1 MKKTVLLLLILL
13 LLSACSPD
21 RDTSQK
27 ENAADVNAAKENS
40 EQSRNSKKETIPP
53 SSKETVDS
61 ETSVGDEDQDEDG
74 DLYALSKIQTVE
86 IPSVYD
92 KEGNFP
98 DNLTQEE
105 YEKLSKEQGI
115 VRYAL
120 DDHPIRGITSQDGK
134 VINVTILTDALI
146 DITESRAYQLPDSA
160 VPEAYQLF
168 LQTRADEFAN
178 TPDSQY
184 RTWEE
189 ATNLERGIIQ
199 IVLLTAPSLNDL
211 GYLIENDEFEHPV
224 FPIIQ
229 EDFFNL
235 GSPTVLV
242 PGPQTGTDLALY
254 EEVMKMKLMWEELG
268 KFENPSENKEEFEE
282 TYKTLR
288 SETNNLI
295 VRVNFAL
302 TE

>member
-1 MKKTVLLLLILL
+1 MKKTGLLLLIIFLL
-13 LLSACSPD
+13 AACSSNKVP
-21 RDTSQK
+21 SQK
-27 ENAADVNAAKENS
+27 EDDIDSDSAEENAEQTNENGKEI
-40 EQSRNSKKETIPP
+40 TPT
-53 SSKETVDS
+53 SSDEIVDS
-61 ETSVGDEDQDEDG
+61 QTSDEDG
-74 DLYALSKIQTVE
+74 ELYDEAKMRTVE

-92 KEGNFP
+92 NEGNFP
-98 DNLTQEE
+98 KNLTQEE
-105 YEKLSKEQGI
+105 YEQLAKEQGI

-120 DDHPIRGITSQDGK
+120 DDHPVRGITSQGGK
-134 VINVTILTDALI
+134 VTNVTNLGDALI
-146 DITESRAYQLPDSA
+146 DITESRAYQLQDS
-160 VPEAYQLF
+160 VLPEAYQLF
-168 LQTRADEFAN
+168 LQTRAEEFAT
-178 TPDSQY
+178 TPDSEY

-189 ATNLERGIIQ
+189 ATNLERSIMQ
-199 IVLLTAPSLNDL
+199 IVLLIAPSLNDL

-229 EDFFNL
+229 EDFFDL

-242 PGPQTGTDLALY
+242 PGPQTGTDMALF
-254 EEVMKMKLMWEELG
+254 EEMMKMKTMWEEIG
-268 KFENPSENKEEFEE
+268 KFDNPAENKEAFVE

>member
-1 MKKTVLLLLILL
+1 MKKIFLLLLILL
-13 LLSACSPD
+13 LLSACSQD
-21 RDTSQK
+21 RDTSQQ
-27 ENAADVNAAKENS
+27 VNDSDALSAKENS
-40 EQSRNSKKETIPP
+40 EQSRNNKEETISP

-61 ETSVGDEDQDEDG
+61 ETSDEDEDG
-74 DLYALSKIQTVE
+74 DLYALAKIQTVE

-98 DNLTQEE
+98 DNLTQEK

-120 DDHPIRGITSQDGK
+120 DDHPIRGITSQGCK
-134 VINVTILTDALI
+134 VTNVTNLTDALI
-146 DITESRAYQLPDSA
+146 DITESRAYQLPDSV

-168 LQTRADEFAN
+168 LQTRADEFAT

-184 RTWEE
+184 RTWEK
-189 ATNLERGIIQ
+189 ATNLERSIMQ
-199 IVLLTAPSLNDL
+199 IVLLIAPSLNDL

-229 EDFFNL
+229 EDFFDL
-235 GSPTVLV
+235 GSPSVLI
-242 PGPQTGTDLALY
+242 PGPQTGTDLELF
-254 EEVMKMKLMWEELG
+254 EEMMKMKSMWEELG
-268 KFENPSENKEEFEE
+268 KFENPSQNKEAFEE

-295 VRVNFAL
+295 VRVNYAL

>member
-1 MKKTVLLLLILL
+1 MKKTVFLLLILL
-13 LLSACSPD
+13 LLPACSPD
-21 RDTSQK
+21 RNTSQK
-27 ENAADVNAAKENS
+27 QSAADAHATKENS
-40 EQSRNSKKETIPP
+40 EQSRNKEEDTIPP
-53 SSKETVDS
+53 TSKETADS
-61 ETSVGDEDQDEDG
+61 ETPEENQDEDG
-74 DLYALSKIQTVE
+74 DLYDLAKIQTVE

-115 VRYAL
+115 VRYAP
-120 DDHPIRGITSQDGK
+120 DDHPIRGITSQGGK
-134 VINVTILTDALI
+134 VTNVTNLTDALI
-146 DITESRAYQLPDSA
+146 DIAESRAYQLSDSV

-189 ATNLERGIIQ
+189 ATNLERSIMQ

-242 PGPQTGTDLALY
+242 PGPQTGTDLALF
-254 EEVMKMKLMWEELG
+254 EEMMKMKSMWEELG
-268 KFENPSENKEEFEE
+268 KFENPSENKEAFEE

-288 SETNNLI
+288 SETNNII
-295 VRVNFAL
+295 VRVNYAL

>member
-21 RDTSQK
+21 RDTLQK
-27 ENAADVNAAKENS
+27 ENAADANAAKENS
-40 EQSRNSKKETIPP
+40 EQSRNNEEETIPP
-53 SSKETVDS
+53 SSKETAYNEIS
-61 ETSVGDEDQDEDG
+61 DEDQDEDE
-74 DLYALSKIQTVE
+74 DLYALAKIQAVE

-105 YEKLSKEQGI
+105 YEKLSEEQGI

-120 DDHPIRGITSQDGK
+120 DDHPIRGITSQGGK
-134 VINVTILTDALI
+134 VTNVTNLTDALI
-146 DITESRAYQLPDSA
+146 DITESQAYQLPESV

-189 ATNLERGIIQ
+189 ATNLERSIMQ
-199 IVLLTAPSLNDL
+199 IVLLIAPSLNDL
-211 GYLIENDEFEHPV
+211 GYLIENDEYEHPV
-224 FPIIQ
+224 FPIIL
-229 EDFFNL
+229 EDFFHL

-242 PGPQTGTDLALY
+242 PVPQTGTDLALF
-254 EEVMKMKLMWEELG
+254 EEMMKMKSMWEELG
-268 KFENPSENKEEFEE
+268 KFENPSANKEAFEE
-282 TYKTLR
+282 TYRALR

>member
-40 EQSRNSKKETIPP
+40 EQSRNSKEETIPT
-53 SSKETVDS
+53 SSKETADS
-61 ETSVGDEDQDEDG
+61 ETSDEDQDEDG
-74 DLYALSKIQTVE
+74 DLYALAKIQTVE

-105 YEKLSKEQGI
+105 YEKLSKEQGT

-134 VINVTILTDALI
+134 VTNVTNLTDALI
-146 DITESRAYQLPDSA
+146 DIAESRAYQLPDSA

-168 LQTRADEFAN
+168 LQTRADEFSN

-199 IVLLTAPSLNDL
+199 IVLLIAPSLNDL

-242 PGPQTGTDLALY
+242 PGPQTGTDLALF
-254 EEVMKMKLMWEELG
+254 EEMMKMKSMWEELG
-268 KFENPSENKEEFEE
+268 KFEHPSENKEAFEE

>member
-1 MKKTVLLLLILL
+1 MKKTGLLLFILL
-13 LLSACSPD
+13 LLSACSQD
-21 RDTSQK
+21 RDPSQK
-27 ENAADVNAAKENS
+27 DNDSKENVAEENS
-40 EQSRNSKKETIPP
+40 EQSHHTKEENIPP
-53 SSKETVDS
+53 SSKETVNS
-61 ETSVGDEDQDEDG
+61 ETSDEDENG
-74 DLYALSKIQTVE
+74 ELYDLAKIQTVE

-98 DNLTQEE
+98 NNLTQEE

-120 DDHPIRGITSQDGK
+120 DDHPIRGITSQGGK
-134 VINVTILTDALI
+134 VTNLTDALI
-146 DITESRAYQLPDSA
+146 DITESRAYQLPDST

-189 ATNLERGIIQ
+189 ATNLERGIMQ
-199 IVLLTAPSLNDL
+199 IVLLIAPSLNDL

-242 PGPQTGTDLALY
+242 PGPQTGTDLALF
-254 EEVMKMKLMWEELG
+254 EEMMKMKSMWEELG
-268 KFENPSENKEEFEE
+268 KFEHPSENKEAFEE
-282 TYKTLR
+282 VYKTLR

-295 VRVNFAL
+295 VRVNYAL